1 MLTSL
6 PSSMDYRTEKIFH
19 VPPAVSVKNIYS
31 GINIPQNPGMGANN
45 FNSGHQDSYC
55 SESVGLPGPT
65 SKRVRLITQYHPYGL
80 VGVMTCN
87 SKNQMIGVGMGE
99 TGFTMIVFDSECR
112 IISATK
118 LGNLT
123 GDFTG
128 GYFYMDKNDNAIVTT
143 GTSLLCYPTGN
154 VEEKPHVYPLNPVW
168 TSDNIVKLVT
178 GAPDGNS
185 VYASLPVWG
194 ETDLYWFLLAGDYD
208 MSSLTYKRPAYM
220 AVVKIV
226 PDSRQPTGCTTTL
239 ITSLKFDFQFNNN
252 TFAVDEECAYFVTN
266 SVDNTTKKPSDKGY
280 LHCVKYDRTAKKI
293 SLKWSHSH
301 ASVDYYKPGLKNFA
315 SGTTPT
321 LAKLEDGT
329 KIVTIAD
336 NANPQTNVLVY
347 KCDNGELLSTTPVFS
362 KMRSGDEASLI
373 NVRDRIIVENNFGH
387 IVKIPFPQLVSNEP
401 GISLIKASPAK
412 KSAEIIWD
420 NYYTTAFGMSMLA
433 RESGVIFAFS
443 ASWYDSISNT
453 EGPEYNV
460 SAIDAHD
467 GRVIWRVP
475 VGRGFNYCHEYG
487 GIYFNRTGTSLYVGA
502 NRYLISIQDTDPR
515 LSLPGP
521 KKS

>member
-1 MLTSL
+1 
-6 PSSMDYRTEKIFH
+6 MDYRKERIFH
-19 VPPAVSVKNIYS
+19 VPSAVSVKNIYS
-31 GINIPQNPGMGANN
+31 GVTIPQNPGMGANN

-55 SESVGLPGPT
+55 SDSVGLTGPI
-65 SKRVRLITQYHPYGL
+65 SERIKLITQYHPYGL
-80 VGVMTCN
+80 VGAMACN
-87 SKNQMIGVGMGE
+87 SKNQMIGVSLV

-118 LGNLT
+118 LGSSKT
-123 GDFTG
+123 GTSLG
-128 GYFYMDKNDNAIVTT
+128 GYFYMDKDENTIVTN
-143 GTSLLCYPTGN
+143 GTVLVCYPTAD
-154 VEEKPHVYPLNPVW
+154 VQKQFDVYPLNPIW
-168 TSDNIVKLVT
+168 TSDNIVELVT

-185 VYASLPVWG
+185 LYASLPVWG
-194 ETDLYWFLLAGDYD
+194 ETDLYWCLLAGDYD
-208 MSSLTYKRPAYM
+208 MSSLTYKRPSYM

-226 PDSRQPTGCTTTL
+226 PDSRQPMGCTTTL

-266 SVDNTTKKPSDKGY
+266 SIDNTTMEPSNKGY
-280 LHCVKYDRTAKKI
+280 LQCVKYDHTTKQI
-293 SLKWSHSH
+293 SLKWGSTY
-301 ASVDYYKPGLKNFA
+301 ASVKYYKPGMKNLA
-315 SGTTPT
+315 SGTAPT
-321 LAKLEDGT
+321 LAESDDGT
-329 KIVTIAD
+329 KIVTILD
-336 NANPQTNVLVY
+336 NANPQSNVLVY
-347 KCDNGELLSTTPVFS
+347 NRDTGELLSKTPVFS
-362 KMRSGDEASLI
+362 KMRSCDEASFI
-373 NVRDRIIVENNFGH
+373 TVKDHIIVENNFGH
-387 IVKIPFPQLVSNEP
+387 TVNIPFPQLVSNEP
-401 GISLIKASPAK
+401 GISLIKASPAE

-420 NYYTTAFGMSMLA
+420 NSYTTAFGVSMLA

-502 NRYLISIQDTDPR
+502 NSYLISIQDTDP
-515 LSLPGP
+515 LLQLPGP
-521 KKS
+521 QEC